1 MLSSACS
8 RRSNLVAAMERLTV
22 RQQLRRHRW
31 GSNYYGNN
39 RRAAERETPDIGSA
53 TYCDVELQLSRR
65 RRRLQACFLLVYVG
79 GGVALISGWLPACCC

>member
-53 TYCDVELQLSRR
+53 TYCDVELQ
-65 RRRLQACFLLVYVG
+65 ACFLLVYVG